1 MRLGEATSFL
11 LLAAGVHAAI
21 WYLAPAS
28 SGAQASGGSGQNDLT
43 VSVASPA
50 QIAMIARWHETP
62 DVSTDL
68 VQPEP
73 AKQVIAANN
82 VMAFLPDT
90 TPTTSPLPRLPSQP
104 QHAALPQ
111 VDTTRA
117 AQPDRLKIGSN
128 TRPKA
133 RPKSVVQTQST
144 AAPAQPERRAAGTAK
159 TAQRGSTGIDESQAR
174 ETRQSNALRAKWGAL
189 IHAKVQKNVR
199 YPRGASGMGTAK
211 LSLNVAANGKLQ
223 NVSLLQS
230 SGDALLDKAAFH
242 AVQRSGRFAKAP
254 SELAEAVYAFSLA
267 LTFTR

>member
-1 MRLGEATSFL
+1 M
-11 LLAAGVHAAI
+11 
-21 WYLAPAS
+21 

-43 VSVASPA
+43 VSAASPA
-50 QIAMIARWHETP
+50 QSALLARWQETP
-62 DVSTDL
+62 EVSVDL
-68 VQPEP
+68 EQPE
-73 AKQVIAANN
+73 AARETTRTHK
-82 VMAFLPDT
+82 VTALLPDT
-90 TPTTSPLPRLPSQP
+90 TPRTSPLPRLPSQP
-104 QHAALPQ
+104 QHAAAPQ

-117 AQPDRLKIGSN
+117 AQPDRSKVIPQ

-133 RPKSVVQTQST
+133 RPKPVSQTQGD

-159 TAQRGSTGIDESQAR
+159 AAQRGSSGSDASQAR
-174 ETRQSNALRAKWGAL
+174 DTRQSNALRAKWGAM

-223 NVSLLQS
+223 KVSLLQS

-242 AVQRSGRFAKAP
+242 AVQRAGRFAKAP
-254 SELAEAVYAFSLA
+254 LELTEAVYAFSLA